1 MAFAS
6 DRAVE
11 WENWLH
17 RLGSVVLLALVALGA
32 AGVLGDR
39 AGVVVRAAGIYL
51 FLLIVFRIAG
61 RRTLAQTT
69 TFDLVLIL
77 VIGDATQQALLGT
90 DTTMASGA
98 LAVMTLVSF
107 DIALTH
113 LKRLVPALDRII
125 EGDAVVLIANGQ
137 LRERSMVAHALDA
150 DDILGAARESHGLT
164 DLADVRDAVLEKDG
178 RISIVPVPGAK
189 P

>member
-6 DRAVE
+6 ERAIE
-11 WENWLH
+11 WETWLQ
-17 RLGSVVLLALVALGA
+17 RLGSVLLLALVVLGA

-39 AGVVVRAAGIYL
+39 ASVVVRAAAIYL

-90 DTTMASGA
+90 DTTMASGPWYSRA
-98 LAVMTLVSF
+98 STA
-107 DIALTH
+107 IA
-113 LKRLVPALDRII
+113 
-125 EGDAVVLIANGQ
+125 GCN
-137 LRERSMVAHALDA
+137 
-150 DDILGAARESHGLT
+150 
-164 DLADVRDAVLEKDG
+164 
-178 RISIVPVPGAK
+178 
-189 P
+189 

>member
-6 DRAVE
+6 DRAIE
-11 WENWLH
+11 WETWLH
-17 RLGSVVLLALVALGA
+17 RLGSLLLLALVMLGA
-32 AGVLGDR
+32 VGVLGDR
-39 AGVVVRAAGIYL
+39 ASVVVRAAAIYL

-113 LKRLVPALDRII
+113 LKRLFPALDRLI
-125 EGDAVVLIANGQ
+125 EGDAVVLMINGK
-137 LRERSMVAHALDA
+137 LREGPMTAHAIDA
-150 DDILGAARESHGLT
+150 EDILGAARENHGLT
-164 DLADVRDAVLEKDG
+164 DLADVRQAVLEKDG
-178 RISIVPVPGAK
+178 KISIVPVPGVR